1 MRLGQHHPGHEG
13 AEGLSFALTL
23 SKRKAEKGKGLRAV
37 KASRVTGKILR
48 LTDFSYALKTSGFW
62 QTSCLKAGQQL
73 KIKTQ

>member
-1 MRLGQHHPGHEG
+1 MHLGQHHPGCEG

-23 SKRKAEKGKGLRAV
+23 SKREAEKGKGLRAV
-37 KASRVTGKILR
+37 KASRVTGQILR

-62 QTSCLKAGQQL
+62 HTSCLKAGQL